1 MAPVG
6 RPRSDASHAA
16 ILKATYELLQEEGL
30 ARLTLD
36 KVASRAGAS
45 RSTLYRWWP
54 SRGAI
59 AMEATLDTI
68 NREMSLEPKS
78 DNALAEYRRLLKSVA
93 RGMRGSTGTILAGI
107 LAECQR
113 DPETLRLFKEKLVAP
128 RRAEVVPLL
137 ERGIKDGSIRPTIAP
152 HTILDMTF
160 GAIFH
165 QLLLHIPTDDDW
177 MDGVIDILVN
187 GIAAKPQSGG

>member
-36 KVASRAGAS
+36 KVARRAGAS

-68 NREMSLEPKS
+68 NREMSLEPQG

-93 RGMRGSTGTILAGI
+93 RAMRGGTGAIIAGI

-113 DPETLRLFKEKLVAP
+113 DPETLRLYKEKLVGP
-128 RRAEVVPLL
+128 RRAEIMPLL
-137 ERGIKDGSIRPTIAP
+137 QRGLADGSIRADVSPQ
-152 HTILDMTF
+152 TILDMTF
-160 GAIFH
+160 GAIYH
-165 QLLLHIPTDDDW
+165 QLLLHIPTEDAW

-187 GIAAKPQSGG
+187 GIAAKPSR